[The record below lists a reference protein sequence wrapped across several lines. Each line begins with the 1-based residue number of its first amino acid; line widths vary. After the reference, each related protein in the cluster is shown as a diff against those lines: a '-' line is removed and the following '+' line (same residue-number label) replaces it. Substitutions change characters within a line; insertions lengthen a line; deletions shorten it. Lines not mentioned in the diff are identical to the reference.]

1 MFLLWCPQTVL
12 KNSKKFQRNCNFPK
26 WFFLKKHQI
35 WLKNTVF
42 SQKIIFENYSF
53 SKTSW
58 NFQERFEFTR
68 VKTSNIVF
76 IVLLDHQAAHI
87 YTYMGQN
94 ILMILRVLGTRKL
107 IYVTKAKIVELWKE
121 NRILRMNEI

>member
-1 MFLLWCPQTVL
+1 ME
-12 KNSKKFQRNCNFPK
+12 NC
-26 WFFLKKHQI
+26 
-35 WLKNTVF
+35 
-42 SQKIIFENYSF
+42 SF

-76 IVLLDHQAAHI
+76 IILLDHQAAHI

-94 ILMILRVLGTRKL
+94 ILMILRVFGTEKL
-107 IYVTKAKIVELWKE
+107 IYVTKVEIE
-121 NRILRMNEI
+121 EGE